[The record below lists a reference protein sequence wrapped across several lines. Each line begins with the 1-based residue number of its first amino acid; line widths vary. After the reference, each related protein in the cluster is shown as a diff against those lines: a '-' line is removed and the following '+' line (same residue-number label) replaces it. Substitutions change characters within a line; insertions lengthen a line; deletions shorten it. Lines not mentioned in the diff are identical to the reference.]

1 MPYAHFYNSVDASYK
16 NSVVKIKRK
25 GKRSSIDSNISPD
38 KYHEDTNSE
47 ESKEK
52 SKKKVRSFN
61 DITLV
66 PVHSGGL

>member
-1 MPYAHFYNSVDASYK
+1 
-16 NSVVKIKRK
+16 VKIKRK

-52 SKKKVRSFN
+52 LKKKVRSFN
-61 DITLV
+61 GINLV
-66 PVHSGGL
+66 PVHS